1 MNEFEYNYEDLDVSM
16 EHLHNSICRLKSDAQ
31 NAISDYHFILNL
43 LGASDRE
50 SAAKAI
56 LELNH
61 RATVLSTARWPKD
74 DTPQKASVEGNYK
87 SNGTYR
93 EAAGIQL

>member
-1 MNEFEYNYEDLDVSM
+1 MNEFEYSYEDLDVSM

-56 LELNH
+56 LELRS
-61 RATVLSTARWPKD
+61 RATIHSITHWPKG
-74 DTPQKASVEGNYK
+74 DTPQKVSAGGSGKSARTYK
-87 SNGTYR
+87 
-93 EAAGIQL
+93 EAAGI